1 MAIKTRR
8 DKPLD
13 VVVTGEAESWLPAL
27 ETVVGPRFINA
38 YKAETETELLD
49 AVERGPADAAVL
61 DEGAHSEVPVLQMLR
76 LIRRVKP
83 AMPVIVVTTHTDR
96 RWLENA
102 LRLAAFSVVT
112 KPMGFELLLRQL
124 QRVMNR
130 LDRTLREGS
139 PLENQN

>member
-1 MAIKTRR
+1 MTTRTRR

-38 YKAETETELLD
+38 WKAENERELLD
-49 AVERGPADAAVL
+49 AVERGPAEAAVL
-61 DEGAHSEVPVLQMLR
+61 DEGVHSEVPVLQMLR
-76 LIRRVKP
+76 LIRRGKP
-83 AMPVIVVTTHTDR
+83 RMPVIVGTTHTDR

-130 LDRTLREGS
+130 LDRTLREGG
-139 PLENQN
+139 PMGNRN